1 MLESESVLLQRF
13 AATGDAEAFSEI
25 VRRHAGM
32 VYGTSIRVLS
42 DADLAADATQETFF
56 QLLQNASEITSSVS
70 GWLHRVA
77 THKAVDVIRRDS
89 SRRKREAR
97 YAADRTI
104 DAQKWQDISPYVDE
118 ALDELDAET
127 RGLLIGHFFNGRT
140 MTEIAAAGKL
150 SQPTVSRRIESGI
163 ERLAEKLKDR
173 GIIAAAAALTGFLG
187 ANAVEAA
194 PAMVLSELGKMALVG
209 SASATVAGSATA
221 AIGSTAAK
229 AAATA
234 AIAGV
239 KAKIITTAAAV
250 VIAGTGAV
258 ITYNLVT
265 NRDKPAEPVE
275 TVETVETV
283 RQDKGTQSSP
293 GTSVARA
300 GGNSTNEMSKE
311 EFEKWFFGEIV
322 DEEAADSADTP
333 QPMGGF
339 AGGGAQIQNTQPPE
353 EPSQPAARFGG
364 MMGMGGYGGM
374 ARGSYG
380 GMFVARFDTPEA
392 TVSSFV
398 QVLSMR
404 DMNQI
409 SKCFVEGAPNVENLR
424 RTIQDPQDAE
434 DLQMKI
440 LLESIGPPI
449 EIVKTVEERN
459 GLGVIWLSTVH
470 AEFTLGDM
478 TFIPGD
484 KFELDATLVKIG
496 DEWKIAGM

>member
-32 VYGTSIRVLS
+32 VYGTSIRVLT
-42 DADLAADATQETFF
+42 DADRAADATQETFF
-56 QLLQNASEITSSVS
+56 QLLQNASEITGSVS

-140 MTEIAAAGKL
+140 MTEIAAAVKL

-173 GIIAAAAALTGFLG
+173 GIIAAAAALTGLLG

-194 PAMVLSELGKMALVG
+194 PATVLSELGKMALVG
-209 SASATVAGSATA
+209 SASATAAGSASA
-221 AIGSTAAK
+221 VIGSTAAK
-229 AAATA
+229 AATTA
-234 AIAGV
+234 AMAGV

-250 VIAGTGAV
+250 VIAGTGVV

-275 TVETVETV
+275 TAKTVGAV

-293 GTSVARA
+293 GTYVAST
-300 GGNSTNEMSKE
+300 GGNSTNEMTKE

-322 DEEAADSADTP
+322 GEEPVDSTDTP

-339 AGGGAQIQNTQPPE
+339 AGGGAQTQNTQPPE
-353 EPSQPAARFGG
+353 EPSQPAAPRMGFGG
-364 MMGMGGYGGM
+364 MMGMGG
-374 ARGSYG
+374 YG

-409 SKCFVEGAPNVENLR
+409 SKCFVEGAPDVENLR

-434 DLQMKI
+434 DVQMKT

-459 GLGVIWLSTVH
+459 GLGVIWLSTVR

-484 KFELDATLVKIG
+484 KFELDATLVQIG
-496 DEWKIAGM
+496 DDWKIAGM